1 MKRYL
6 YIILIAALS
15 SCEPTAIHYR
25 QSYSAATYPHRMPSA
40 QVTPYGHGFDPRP
53 ALPYNGRLVTGG
65 DGMPYILHY

>member
-1 MKRYL
+1 
-6 YIILIAALS
+6 
-15 SCEPTAIHYR
+15 
-25 QSYSAATYPHRMPSA
+25 MPSA